1 MQNSIGQ
8 NPMMNGTPTQTPQPQ
23 YAHQPTGPSNY
34 QTFMTTEQ
42 QATMMERQRAQLAQ
56 QQGMQQQARNAAQ
69 AAMGTPSKPQVNG
82 NSAVAAGL

>member
-1 MQNSIGQ
+1 
-8 NPMMNGTPTQTPQPQ
+8 
-23 YAHQPTGPSNY
+23 
-34 QTFMTTEQ
+34 MTTEQ